1 MFLVNAILLSWKNL
15 FFILIGLMGIGFL
28 IALHEFGHFLFCK
41 LFKIRTP
48 SFSIGF
54 GPRLFTKKIG
64 GTEFALSAIPLGG
77 YVEIAGAV
85 EVGQGEQK
93 EAYRMDEYSFARKP
107 YWQKFFVMMGGILFN
122 LLFAY
127 LAMILVSMSG
137 LPSSPL
143 AYPQN
148 AQPIISAIAQDS
160 AAEKANL
167 EEGDTI
173 TAVNNTP
180 IEGNV
185 GTLTDL
191 LAPHANQMVTL
202 TIERD
207 GKERTV
213 EITLDEKQK
222 LGKTVGALG
231 VGFKFTA
238 TPGLPVLEAIKQGIA
253 MTNAR
258 LIEIFQVVKQMFSK
272 RDTRNIAGPLM
283 IISLTMQG
291 AAQGVKVLLILL
303 AIISINL
310 AALNLLPLP
319 ILDGGQL
326 LFYTI
331 EAIIGKP
338 LPHKIREYIHIATWL
353 MMLALFLYLS
363 AQDLVRI
370 TSPYLEKIWALLG
383 Y

>member
-15 FFILIGLMGIGFL
+15 FFIFIGLAGISFL
-28 IALHEFGHFLFCK
+28 IALHEFGHFIFCK

-64 GTEFALSAIPLGG
+64 DTEFALSAIPLGG
-77 YVEIAGAV
+77 YVEIAGAA

-93 EAYRMDEYSFARKP
+93 DAHSNDKYSFNTKP
-107 YWQKFFVMMGGILFN
+107 YWQKFLVMIGGILFN
-122 LLFAY
+122 LIFAY
-127 LAMILVSMSG
+127 FTMILVSLAG
-137 LPSSPL
+137 LPKSPL

-148 AQPIISAIAQDS
+148 ARPVISAIAENS
-160 AAEKANL
+160 AAQSAHL
-167 EEGDTI
+167 EIGDTI
-173 TAVNNTP
+173 VAVNNKAVN
-180 IEGNV
+180 GDV
-185 GTLTDL
+185 STLIKL
-191 LAPHANQMVTL
+191 LAPHAHQRVEL
-202 TIERD
+202 TIERK
-207 GKERTV
+207 GKNQTID
-213 EITLDEKQK
+213 ITLDEKQQFNQS
-222 LGKTVGALG
+222 VGALG
-231 VGFKFTA
+231 VGFEFVA
-238 TPGLPVLEAIKQGIA
+238 TPGLPVTEAIKQGVS
-253 MTNAR
+253 MTNSR
-258 LIEIFQVVKQMFSK
+258 LLEIFQVIKQMFSK

-291 AAQGVKVLLILL
+291 AAQGFKVLLILL

-331 EAIIGKP
+331 EAIIGRP

-363 AQDLVRI
+363 TQDLIRI
-370 TSPYLEKIWALLG
+370 AGPYLEKLWAFVG
-383 Y
+383 K

>member
-48 SFSIGF
+48 SFSVGF

-64 GTEFALSAIPLGG
+64 DTEFALSAIPLGG

-93 EAYRMDEYSFARKP
+93 EAYRMDEYSFAHKP
-107 YWQKFFVMMGGILFN
+107 YWQKFLVMMGGILFN

-127 LAMILVSMSG
+127 FAMILVSMAG

-167 EEGDTI
+167 EVGDTI

-202 TIERD
+202 TIKRD
-207 GKERTV
+207 SKEHTV
-213 EITLDEKQK
+213 KITLDEKQK

-272 RDTRNIAGPLM
+272 RDTHNIAGPLM

-291 AAQGVKVLLILL
+291 AAQGIKVLLILL

-370 TSPYLEKIWALLG
+370 TSPYLEKIWSLLG